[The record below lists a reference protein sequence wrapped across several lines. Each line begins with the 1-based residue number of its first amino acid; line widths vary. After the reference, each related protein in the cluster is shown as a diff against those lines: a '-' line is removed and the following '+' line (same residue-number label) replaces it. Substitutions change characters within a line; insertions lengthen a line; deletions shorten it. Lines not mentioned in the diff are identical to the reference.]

1 MPWFDWFHGGI
12 YMSARFMVLMT
23 LALLVGAA
31 TAKAEQVITVTTTVT
46 AQQQAEEN
54 ARTGRLAHCR
64 VLNGRR
70 EGVGYSSSSPQQAIE
85 LCCFFRDA
93 QRGRYRI
100 VEQGVARGPRGW
112 FAVIRYE

>member
-1 MPWFDWFHGGI
+1 
-12 YMSARFMVLMT
+12 MVAMT
-23 LALLVGAA
+23 LALLLGGFAQ
-31 TAKAEQVITVTTTVT
+31 AEQTFTVTIT

-70 EGVGYSSSSPQQAIE
+70 EGVGMGPTPQAAE
-85 LCCFFRDA
+85 RACCYYQDA
-93 QRGRYRI
+93 MRGRYRI
-100 VEQGVARGPRGW
+100 VEKGVARGPRGW

>member
-1 MPWFDWFHGGI
+1 
-12 YMSARFMVLMT
+12 MSARFMVAMT
-23 LALLVGAA
+23 LALLMGAA
-31 TAKAEQVITVTTTVT
+31 TAQAEQVITVTIT

-54 ARTGRLAHCR
+54 ARTGRMAHCR
-64 VLNGRR
+64 ILNGRR
-70 EGVGYSSSSPQQAIE
+70 EGIGFSSSSPQQAIE
-85 LCCFFRDA
+85 SCCFYRDA

>member
-1 MPWFDWFHGGI
+1 M
-12 YMSARFMVLMT
+12 RFMIWMT
-23 LALLVGAA
+23 LALMLGAA
-31 TAKAEQVITVTTTVT
+31 QAKAEQTFTVTIT

-54 ARTGRLAHCR
+54 ARTGRLTHCR

-70 EGVGYSSSSPQQAIE
+70 EGIGFSSSSPDAAYRS
-85 LCCFFRDA
+85 CCYYQDA

-100 VEQGVARGPRGW
+100 VEKGVARGPRGW

>member
-1 MPWFDWFHGGI
+1 
-12 YMSARFMVLMT
+12 MSARFMVAVT
-23 LALLVGAA
+23 LALLLGAA
-31 TAKAEQVITVTTTVT
+31 TAQAEQVITVTTTIT
-46 AQQQAEEN
+46 AQQQADEN
-54 ARTGRLAHCR
+54 ARTGRMAHCR

-70 EGVGYSSSSPQQAIE
+70 EGIGFSSSSAQQAVE
-85 LCCFFRDA
+85 SCCFYRDA

>member
-1 MPWFDWFHGGI
+1 M
-12 YMSARFMVLMT
+12 RFAILMGC
-23 LALLVGAA
+23 LLMIGAA
-31 TAKAEQVITVTTTVT
+31 TAQAEQVITVTTIVS

-70 EGVGYSSSSPQQAIE
+70 EGIGFSSSSPQQAIE
-85 LCCFFRDA
+85 SCCFWRDA

-100 VEQGVARGPRGW
+100 VEQAVARGPRGW

>member
-1 MPWFDWFHGGI
+1 M
-12 YMSARFMVLMT
+12 RFAMLMVCVLSCC
-23 LALLVGAA
+23 AA
-31 TAKAEQVITVTTTVT
+31 TAKAEQVITVTTIVS

-70 EGVGYSSSSPQQAIE
+70 EGVGYSSSSARQALE
-85 LCCFFRDA
+85 SCCFFREA

-100 VEQGVARGPRGW
+100 VEQGGARGPRGW

>member
-1 MPWFDWFHGGI
+1 
-12 YMSARFMVLMT
+12 MSARFMVMMT
-23 LALLVGAA
+23 LALLMGAA
-31 TAKAEQVITVTTTVT
+31 TAQAEQVITVTTIVS

-54 ARTGRLAHCR
+54 ARTGRMAHCR
-64 VLNGRR
+64 FLNGKR
-70 EGVGYSSSSPQQAIE
+70 EGVGYSSSSERQAIE
-85 LCCFFRDA
+85 SCCFYREA

>member
-1 MPWFDWFHGGI
+1 M
-12 YMSARFMVLMT
+12 RFMIWMT
-23 LALLVGAA
+23 LALILGAA
-31 TAKAEQVITVTTTVT
+31 QAKAEQTLTVTTFVS

-54 ARTGRLAHCR
+54 ARTGRLTHCR

-70 EGVGYSSSSPQQAIE
+70 EGIGFSSSSPQQAIE
-85 LCCFFRDA
+85 SCCFYRDA
-93 QRGRYRI
+93 QRGRCRI